1 VSIYATLEQFGIK
14 RFGDGQIVE
23 IYVQAVPPH
32 ITRVDGI
39 YAFLPP
45 PVDPESDFYRAVFFI
60 EEGDEK
66 GTARSHQEYAKPLLM
81 LTGEEYERI
90 TFKDL
95 MKRLD
100 ESLDRKYGRRPGAIF
115 IKPDGSEQRL
125 Y

>member
-1 VSIYATLEQFGIK
+1 MLFFHRQLIRRVISIAPF
-14 RFGDGQIVE
+14 
-23 IYVQAVPPH
+23 
-32 ITRVDGI
+32 
-39 YAFLPP
+39 
-45 PVDPESDFYRAVFFI
+45 FFI
-60 EEGDEK
+60 EERDEK